1 MSTKTSIDI
10 AEQSK
15 TKKNLINLYG
25 LLWGLQIL
33 DKKFSKYL
41 HGICVHWFQSVRTC
55 VCLQQSV

>member
-33 DKKFSKYL
+33 DKNFSKYL
-41 HGICVHWFQSVRTC
+41 GGMSVYC
-55 VCLQQSV
+55 